1 MSGFF
6 IGPYDLSASLGI
18 PGKFKSKLYKKY
30 ENKIKNFMKNKNI
43 IKGVHIIETDLNE
56 IKKKKNDG
64 FNFIAY
70 SLDFKMIM
78 NNLDKI
84 ESYK

>member
-1 MSGFF
+1 
-6 IGPYDLSASLGI
+6 
-18 PGKFKSKLYKKY
+18 
-30 ENKIKNFMKNKNI
+30 MKNKNI